1 MSRIFLLVLL
11 CSSAA
16 TALAQDA
23 DNKIA
28 CYSYPKT
35 TQSFKKRLW
44 DGYEISLGPARNGS
58 GGDGDD
64 CTAAIYN
71 TGGKVVFR
79 KTGYC
84 VIFDENYTGK
94 DFVVD
99 GMPEVCTRTDER

>member
-35 TQSFKKRLW
+35 TQSFKKKLW

-64 CTAAIYN
+64 CTAAISN
-71 TGGKVVFR
+71 AAGNVVLRTTGFGVMFADK
-79 KTGYC
+79 
-84 VIFDENYTGK
+84 
-94 DFVVD
+94 
-99 GMPEVCTRTDER
+99 